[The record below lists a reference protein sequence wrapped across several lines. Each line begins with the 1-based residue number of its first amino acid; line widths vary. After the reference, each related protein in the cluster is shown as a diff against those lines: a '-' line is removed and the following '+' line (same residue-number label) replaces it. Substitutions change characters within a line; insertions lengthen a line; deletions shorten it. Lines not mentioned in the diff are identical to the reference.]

1 MAIDTETM
9 QLIERIVARSIA
21 NSTSLKGAAG
31 EIAKGVTQY
40 VGARY
45 VPIFAEPLEWDKT
58 RAYEPLTIVLYRGH
72 SYTSRQYVPVGVE
85 LTNGSFWAETGNYNA
100 QVEQYRQEV
109 KNFDGRI
116 TANANAIETETTNR
130 TAAVTAEMER
140 AQSAERVLQANIDA
154 EKTRAESA
162 GQTLQA
168 NIDAEKTR
176 AESAEQTLQGKIDDI
191 TCYVN
196 VKSYGV
202 SESNEDNADAF
213 QQAVDDTAEKGLILY
228 IPKGTYRMSH
238 KISLPWNCAIVGQSK
253 TFSVLKFASDSGLV
267 ADIEDKNNYESCV
280 GAIIRNITIEG
291 SYTGYATA
299 IYDKPWYPN
308 RNNFKYMAFNY
319 SGLGGWFTVC
329 DIYNVRITKF
339 VVGLCTYQPNFS
351 IDIYNNLYNNIYGDL
366 RMYRN
371 IDVSYCNGGIFLKQA
386 DAMLDGFIIDHCYA
400 LNPIGTNG
408 GFVNNG
414 HSWATDN
421 PWYIGSGTMLS
432 NIEIESQ
439 THRYLQDGKTQFDS
453 CVLIDSTN
461 KNEQTVITNLRI
473 WNLPKDAPT
482 SGTYHAPIRLS
493 DNATEPCM
501 VIGASFGKNEGDS
514 TGYPV
519 SLLETHGTNNPTLLV
534 GSLSSQFTEFTGKTT
549 ESYPVSG
556 NAPVYMLLLSSNT
569 ENMPKGFQNKQGYN
583 VISTDHI

>member
-1 MAIDTETM
+1 MSIQTKTM
-9 QLIERIVARSIA
+9 TVKSD
-21 NSTSLKGAAG
+21 TSLAETTTTIRDTVTFDVSDMPNGITYKGLKAVLSFADP
-31 EIAKGVTQY
+31 IQWNKASTYDSLTVVWDDASHASYASK
-40 VGARY
+40 RP
-45 VPIFAEPLEWDKT
+45 VPQNI
-58 RAYEPLTIVLYRGH
+58 
-72 SYTSRQYVPVGVE
+72 E
-85 LTNGSFWAETGNYNA
+85 LTNDFYWLRTADLDA
-100 QVEQYRQEV
+100 QVEMYRQEV
-109 KNFDGRI
+109 HELDGRV
-116 TANANAIETETTNR
+116 TANAQAIAAET
-130 TAAVTAEMER
+130 V
-140 AQSAERVLQANIDA
+140 
-154 EKTRAESA
+154 RAEGA
-162 GQTLQA
+162 EQTLQA
-168 NIDAEKTR
+168 NIDTEKTR
-176 AESAEQTLQGKIDDI
+176 AEGAEQTLQGKIDDI
-191 TCYVN
+191 ACYVN

-202 SESNEDNADAF
+202 DESNDDNADAF
-213 QQAVDDTAEKGLILY
+213 QQAVNDTAEKGLILY
-228 IPKGTYRMSH
+228 IPKGTYKMSH

-267 ADIEDKNNYESCV
+267 ADMEDKNNYESCV
-280 GAIIRNITIEG
+280 GAIIRDITIEG

-339 VVGLCTYQPNFS
+339 VIGLCTYQPNFS
-351 IDIYNNLYNNIYGDL
+351 TDIYNNLYNNIYGDL

-386 DAMLDGFIIDHCYA
+386 DAMLDGFDINHCYG

-421 PWYIGSGTMLS
+421 PWYIGAGTMVS

-473 WNLPKDAPT
+473 WNLPDDAPT

-501 VIGASFGKNEGDS
+501 VIGASFGKNGGDS
-514 TGYPV
+514 TSYPV
-519 SLLETHGTNNPTLLV
+519 SLLETHGTDNPTLLV

-549 ESYPVSG
+549 MSYPVTG
-556 NAPVYMLLLSSNT
+556 NAPVYMFLLASNT
-569 ENMPKGFQNKQGYN
+569 ENMPKGFQDKQGYN
-583 VISTDHI
+583 AISTEHL